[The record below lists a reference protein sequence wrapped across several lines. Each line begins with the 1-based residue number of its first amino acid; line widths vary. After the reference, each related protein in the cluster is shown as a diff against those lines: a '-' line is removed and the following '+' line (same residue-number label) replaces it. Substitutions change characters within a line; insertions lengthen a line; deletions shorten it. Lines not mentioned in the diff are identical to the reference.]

1 MPQHSLSFR
10 FTAFFFFMLV
20 VGMLLLDVVAS
31 GFWLR
36 HAVHLQKRHMDNLL
50 FSVATVPARALTE
63 LQIPGFCLYSMK
75 DKNMQ
80 GSKVCLQD
88 AEGQS
93 LALLALWGKAELN
106 RPGWA
111 GRMVRTVQ
119 LKNTSVQLAQD
130 KALLVLV
137 EGKDTAF
144 TQLIFAQRYIL
155 TYLLINAV
163 LLSIIFYVRF
173 VQQITRPL
181 QKAADVADRYQ
192 MQEASFAFPVAER
205 LGELQRLSFSLNG
218 MMRRLDQDRVTLK
231 KSAEEL
237 ALKNKQ
243 LVQNQEEMI
252 RAEKLAVTGRLSA
265 GLAHEV
271 GNPLGIVQGYL
282 ELLSIENCT
291 EKERLEYSNK
301 ALRETERIHGLLRR
315 LLDSTRN
322 TPAARERLDIQE
334 LLDDFT
340 ETLAG
345 QPLLKGITLELLAE
359 SPQLYIEAD
368 EDKIRQV
375 LLNGVINAVDAIHA
389 KGGGG
394 GRIELQICQLEEG
407 DHLFC
412 DVVLT
417 DNGCGLPEKY
427 TGKIFDPFFT
437 TKEPGAGT
445 GLGLS
450 VSLALMESMKGSL
463 RVENREGGGV
473 SLHLLFPLV
482 DKLVEAAHLEQK
494 NGQ

>member
-36 HAVHLQKRHMDNLL
+36 HAVHLQKGHMDNLL
-50 FSVATVPARALTE
+50 FSLASVPARALTE

-80 GSKVCLQD
+80 GSKLCLQD

-93 LALLALWGKAELN
+93 LALLAFGRNIK
-106 RPGWA
+106 PYKPSWA

-119 LKNTSVQLAQD
+119 LKNTSVQLAQEE
-130 KALLVLV
+130 ALLVLV

-144 TQLIFAQRYIL
+144 TQLILAQRYIL

-271 GNPLGIVQGYL
+271 GNPLGIVQG
-282 ELLSIENCT
+282 
-291 EKERLEYSNK
+291 
-301 ALRETERIHGLLRR
+301 
-315 LLDSTRN
+315 
-322 TPAARERLDIQE
+322 
-334 LLDDFT
+334 
-340 ETLAG
+340 
-345 QPLLKGITLELLAE
+345 
-359 SPQLYIEAD
+359 
-368 EDKIRQV
+368 
-375 LLNGVINAVDAIHA
+375 
-389 KGGGG
+389 
-394 GRIELQICQLEEG
+394 
-407 DHLFC
+407 
-412 DVVLT
+412 
-417 DNGCGLPEKY
+417 
-427 TGKIFDPFFT
+427 
-437 TKEPGAGT
+437 
-445 GLGLS
+445 
-450 VSLALMESMKGSL
+450 
-463 RVENREGGGV
+463 
-473 SLHLLFPLV
+473 
-482 DKLVEAAHLEQK
+482 
-494 NGQ
+494 